1 MENIL
6 IVLAIIGSVI
16 YKMYTGY
23 KEEMEKAAKRK
34 QQQRPPMPVQTQQHP
49 QPQVVP
55 PRPTARPVQIPI
67 PPTPKKKIPPVVRYE
82 KEVPSEVKRVQ
93 QGRSERAY
101 KKVEILEEKREKEK
115 QPFEFDLRQA
125 VIQSAILE
133 RPYK

>member
-34 QQQRPPMPVQTQQHP
+34 QQPR
-49 QPQVVP
+49 PQVVP
-55 PRPTARPVQIPI
+55 PRPTARPTQIPA
-67 PPTPKKKIPPVVRYE
+67 PSTPKKTVSPVTQYDE
-82 KEVPSEVKRVQ
+82 QKVPSEVKRVQ
-93 QGRSERAY
+93 QSRAERAL
-101 KKVEILEEKREKEK
+101 KKVTVLEEKKDNERK
-115 QPFEFDLRQA
+115 PFEFDLRQA

-133 RPYK
+133 RPYQP